1 MGDGAEETAGLW
13 AQPCRGLAMAVF
25 LSCPGSVR
33 AGERGTGLRRGGRR
47 RVEHGILLARARLC
61 GGRQVPSDVSRSTRA
76 AEAVGGALDDRLGAT
91 SLIAAEDGLLVS
103 TSFDG
108 AKRLRWAHTGGKI
121 GRGEL
126 TARREARGRDEETE
140 RRQSAGEVVDGDG
153 RGWGGLGEVRRGQT
167 RANKALDS
175 DSGAGHS
182 LFLPSLFGLRPLLLP
197 EHRAAEGE
205 HPTLTPTLSA
215 PLVLGSALAGAW
227 KVASVTRVSVR
238 GKTGKCQPR
247 RRLEHPPASGARLSL
262 VHLIAEQNW
271 PMPSQPRRLQ
281 PEQGLFRPREP

>member
-1 MGDGAEETAGLW
+1 M
-13 AQPCRGLAMAVF
+13 
-25 LSCPGSVR
+25 SCPGSVR
-33 AGERGTGLRRGGRR
+33 AGERGTGLRRGGGRR

-108 AKRLRWAHTGGKI
+108 AKRLRWAHMGGKI

-140 RRQSAGEVVDGDG
+140 RRQSVGEVVDGDG
-153 RGWGGLGEVRRGQT
+153 RGWGGLGEVRGGRT
-167 RANKALDS
+167 RANKAPDS

-182 LFLPSLFGLRPLLLP
+182 LLLPCLFGRWPLLLP
-197 EHRAAEGE
+197 EHRAAGSRASHSPTDSVCPFGSRVGSGRCLEGSIGNTGLRSRQDGE
-205 HPTLTPTLSA
+205 VPA
-215 PLVLGSALAGAW
+215 Q
-227 KVASVTRVSVR
+227 K
-238 GKTGKCQPR
+238 KTGTPSRIRRAVKLSPSDCRAELADAQPTTT
-247 RRLEHPPASGARLSL
+247 AA
-262 VHLIAEQNW
+262 A
-271 PMPSQPRRLQ
+271 
-281 PEQGLFRPREP
+281 